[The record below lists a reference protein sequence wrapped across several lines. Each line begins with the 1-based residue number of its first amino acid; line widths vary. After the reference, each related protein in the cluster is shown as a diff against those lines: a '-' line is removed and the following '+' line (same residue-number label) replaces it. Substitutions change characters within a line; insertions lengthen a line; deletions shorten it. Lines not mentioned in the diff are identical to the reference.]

1 MQDYDWQPMQPNR
14 ARCRSHFGRQLP
26 NPGCGCGFY
35 AVSHLQ
41 RLPVAVGAH
50 LPIGAVGSVAM
61 WGRVIEHTAGYRGQL
76 AYPDRIRLVCGRCF
90 VARRDGVPTRI
101 EHSDEGCVVPVCDAH
116 ATEGR
121 SGVEGMTPAELEQ
134 EVLSAYAVDVLP
146 LETLHRAG
154 FQAGPVPP
162 IGLIPNA
169 RAELRQ
175 LRRSR
180 SAVAALVSLVAALLI
195 VRALGLFPSTAAV
208 DAPREVAAGAPIAI
222 DQPFP
227 DALDPAPTIERV
239 APVVRRHHVIPLGL
253 VCANRVGDRAEIVPC
268 GRPAELIGFP
278 WSPAEPKRDV
288 QGRQRVLAE
297 ARFLRVLVGP
307 LRSPSDPGWSSCGS
321 PVCAAGIWRDEAKS
335 ARVERDPRGGTP
347 RRVLQHRE
355 PWQARRRPTR
365 RSRPRRARPRR
376 AVRSAD
382 RTLSSRG
389 SSTATPWRSTSGA
402 ERSPFA

>member
-1 MQDYDWQPMQPNR
+1 MAAHPSPWPSGVPLSIEPVIGWRTWSIELTDDGVCLTSPMQDYEWQPMQSNR

-26 NPGCGCGFY
+26 NPGCGCGLY
-35 AVSHLQ
+35 AVSQLG
-41 RLPVAVGAH
+41 RLPAAVGAH
-50 LPIGAVGSVAM
+50 LPFAAVGSVAM

-90 VARRDGVPTRI
+90 VARRDGVPTRV
-101 EHSDEGCVVPVCDAH
+101 EHSDEGRIVPVCDAH
-116 ATEGR
+116 AADSR
-121 SGVEGMTPAELEQ
+121 LWLEGMTPAELEQ

-154 FQAGPVPP
+154 FRAGPVPP

-180 SAVAALVSLVAALLI
+180 SVVAALVSLVAALMV

-208 DAPREVAAGAPIAI
+208 DAPHEVATGAPIAI

-239 APVVRRHHVIPLGL
+239 GPMAQRNHVVPLGL
-253 VCANRVGDRAEIVPC
+253 VCGHRVGDRAEIVRC

-278 WSPAEPKRDV
+278 SSPAEPKRECTAGNAYSRRPGFSLCWLD
-288 QGRQRVLAE
+288 LTIP
-297 ARFLRVLVGP
+297 VGP
-307 LRSPSDPGWSSCGS
+307 GLVLLRLPG
-321 PVCAAGIWRDEAKS
+321 V
-335 ARVERDPRGGTP
+335 
-347 RRVLQHRE
+347 RRWDL
-355 PWQARRRPTR
+355 A
-365 RSRPRRARPRR
+365 
-376 AVRSAD
+376 
-382 RTLSSRG
+382 
-389 SSTATPWRSTSGA
+389 
-402 ERSPFA
+402 